1 MAQQFL
7 RARSPDQKAQ
17 RREAI
22 LAAAGRLL
30 EAQDADKVTLA
41 AIATEAGVVKS
52 AIYRYF
58 PSREA
63 ILIEIL
69 LADIHA
75 ATTAGEAEL
84 NAIDA
89 GAGSARVD
97 AVAAVFARAF
107 AQRPR
112 LCFLVSVL
120 ASVLENNLSWA
131 DIVAFKSTLL
141 EETGRAV
148 LALHQ
153 ALPELAEGAGERAA
167 FHMHVLVAGL
177 WPFSNP
183 TPIAAQVMER
193 PEFAQFRKDFETTL
207 RDGIATHLR
216 GLLAES
222 S

>member
-69 LADIHA
+69 LADTHA
-75 ATTAGEAEL
+75 AITAGEAEL
-84 NAIDA
+84 QAIAADTLD
-89 GAGSARVD
+89 ARVG
-97 AVAAVFARAF
+97 AVATTFAAAFAR
-107 AQRPR
+107 RPR

-120 ASVLENNLSWA
+120 ASVLENNLSHS
-131 DIVAFKSTLL
+131 DIAAFKSTLL
-141 EETGRAV
+141 VETQRAIM
-148 LALHQ
+148 LIYT

-183 TPIAAQVMER
+183 TPIVAEVMER
-193 PEFAQFRKDFETTL
+193 PEFAPFRKDFETTL

-216 GLLAES
+216 GLLAERA
-222 S
+222 